1 MNFLVCGIGNFAT
14 EDLKMKIAFPVQADE
29 GLESQV
35 YGHFGSAPSFV
46 ILDSTSGEFETIG
59 NRDAHHAHGQC
70 QPMKALAGNAVDAIV
85 VGGIGGGALMRL
97 QAQGVRV
104 FRAVEGSVKQNL
116 EFMQSGKLPEFSANM
131 SCAGHEGQGGCQHH

>member
-1 MNFLVCGIGNFAT
+1 
-14 EDLKMKIAFPVQADE
+14 MKIAFPVQMDE
-29 GLESQV
+29 GLDSQV

-46 ILDSTSGEFETIG
+46 ILDSSDGEYRAIG
-59 NRDAHHAHGQC
+59 NTDAHHAHGQC
-70 QPMKALAGNAVDAIV
+70 QPMKALAGNPVDAVV

-116 EFMQSGKLPEFSANM
+116 ELIKSGKLPEFSVNM
-131 SCAGHEGQGGCQHH
+131 TCAGHQGQGGCQHH

>member
-1 MNFLVCGIGNFAT
+1 
-14 EDLKMKIAFPVQADE
+14 MKIAFPVQVDQ
-29 GLESQV
+29 GLDSQV

-46 ILDSTSGEFETIG
+46 ILDSASGQLETVG
-59 NRDAHHAHGQC
+59 NSDAHHAHGQC
-70 QPMKALAGNAVDAIV
+70 QPMKALAGNAVDAVV

-116 EFMQSGKLPEFSANM
+116 EYMTSGKLPEFSANM
-131 SCAGHEGQGGCQHH
+131 TCVGHQGGGGCAHH

>member
-1 MNFLVCGIGNFAT
+1 
-14 EDLKMKIAFPVQADE
+14 MKIAFPGQVDQ

-46 ILDSTSGEFETIG
+46 ILDSSSGEYQIISNG
-59 NRDAHHAHGQC
+59 DAHHDHGQC
-70 QPMKALAGNAVDAIV
+70 QPMNALAGNTVDAIV
-85 VGGIGGGALMRL
+85 VGGIGGGALMKL

-116 EFMQSGKLPEFSANM
+116 EYIKSNKLPEFSVNM
-131 SCAGHEGQGGCQHH
+131 TCAGHQGQGGCQHQ